1 MGIDF
6 PTTSELIAGHFIH
19 LYGEDNYI
27 DEIRKKIGADSLR
40 YQTIDDLVDAI
51 GKTKN
56 QLCMACLTGEY
67 PLKSVNKII
76 EMERS
81 ISSDRN

>member
-6 PTTSELIAGHFIH
+6 PTTSELIAGRYKN
-19 LYGEDNYI
+19 LYGEKDYI
-27 DEIRKKIGADSLR
+27 EEIRKKIGADSLR
-40 YQTIDDLVDAI
+40 YQTQEALINAI
-51 GKTKN
+51 GKNKN

-76 EMERS
+76 EMEKS
-81 ISSDRN
+81 ISSDRK

>member
-1 MGIDF
+1 RF
-6 PTTSELIAGHFIH
+6 KNLF
-19 LYGEDNYI
+19 GEENCI
-27 DEIRKKIGADSLR
+27 EEIKKKIGADSLR
-40 YQTIDDLVDAI
+40 YQTIDDLVNAI
-51 GKTKN
+51 GKNKN